1 MKPSRLQPLRCLG
14 LGLGAGLVAISTL
27 EGIRPAEAHPRRRSW
42 NDRAVAV
49 VPHAVQQSYADE
61 GHLYTPRQGYTP
73 APTPVYAPDPWQQAQ
88 QRAQECQRGRLIGG
102 IVGGGL
108 GYVASRDEGRSWAIP
123 LGALLGSQMGCS
135 TAAGRGP
142 VPW

>member
-1 MKPSRLQPLRCLG
+1 MKPSRLQPLRYLS

-27 EGIRPAEAHPRRRSW
+27 EGIRPAEAHPRRRHS
-42 NDRAVAV
+42 NDRPIAV
-49 VPHAVQQSYADE
+49 VSPPVQRSYADE
-61 GHLYTPRQGYTP
+61 GYLYGPRQVYR
-73 APTPVYAPDPWQQAQ
+73 PVPPQAYAPDPWQQAQ